1 MTGPKTSDSMAESAR
16 IIPLGNTAGWEPLAR
31 RLNPRLAFRAIN
43 GALAWTYLEFIHHAT
58 AL

>member
-1 MTGPKTSDSMAESAR
+1 MAERAR
-16 IIPLGNTAGWEPLAR
+16 ILPLGNIADREPPVH

-43 GALAWTYLEFIHHAT
+43 GALAWTYLEFIHPAT